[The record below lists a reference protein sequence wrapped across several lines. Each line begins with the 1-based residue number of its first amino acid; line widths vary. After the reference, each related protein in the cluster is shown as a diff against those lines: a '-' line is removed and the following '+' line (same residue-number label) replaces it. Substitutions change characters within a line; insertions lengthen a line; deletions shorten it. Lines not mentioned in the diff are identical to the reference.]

1 MVRPEWVLS
10 HVRQGTVQTN
20 TRGIRATARSGDVML
35 HLPHVPFSEHASGAG
50 IHEWIAFSCT
60 VGLHQE
66 LFRLHA
72 VSPVVTLEDP
82 AAYSENFTS
91 LERAFLSSERL
102 VSSLEPSSVLSTDE
116 PASSTKPLPVRE
128 IQILSCAF
136 SLFSLVLESWQTMG
150 FPPRPP
156 ALLTAPDRFQ
166 EILVYM
172 AAQLQRPIHRE
183 ELAKRVF
190 LHPGYFDRAFR
201 AAYGVSPTRMLR
213 EMRLRR
219 AQELL
224 VTTED
229 TLEAIAAACGLGEAV
244 HFSHVFRA
252 QFGQSPGQYRQSA
265 KTSSESYL
273 PTLPE

>member
-1 MVRPEWVLS
+1 
-10 HVRQGTVQTN
+10 
-20 TRGIRATARSGDVML
+20 ML
-35 HLPHVPFSEHASGAG
+35 HLPNVPFSEYASGAG

-82 AAYSENFTS
+82 AAYSEHFTS
-91 LERAFLSSERL
+91 LKRAFLSSERP

-136 SLFSLVLESWQTMG
+136 ALFSLVLESWQTMG

-166 EILVYM
+166 EILV
-172 AAQLQRPIHRE
+172 
-183 ELAKRVF
+183 
-190 LHPGYFDRAFR
+190 
-201 AAYGVSPTRMLR
+201 
-213 EMRLRR
+213 
-219 AQELL
+219 
-224 VTTED
+224 
-229 TLEAIAAACGLGEAV
+229 
-244 HFSHVFRA
+244 
-252 QFGQSPGQYRQSA
+252 
-265 KTSSESYL
+265 
-273 PTLPE
+273 